1 VRERER
7 AREREREREMTRM
20 GRGGMLVGHVV
31 AAAWLGLLDYTAG
44 GSLFVLTIM
53 SAILTI
59 MGASLCGRIWSSA
72 SAREF
77 RLVSLGMRLPF
88 QLRVKIEGE
97 EPLARTPS
105 RWLLSL
111 PLSLLEPETVTS
123 RIPNS
128 RPLLSYHSAIV
139 GACGLGVIS
148 TVAAAMLPEW
158 IIRCS
163 F

>member
-1 VRERER
+1 
-7 AREREREREMTRM
+7 MTRM

-31 AAAWLGLLDYTAG
+31 AAAWWGLLDYAAG

-88 QLRVKIEGE
+88 QLRVKREGE
-97 EPLARTPS
+97 EPLARIPS

-123 RIPNS
+123 RA
-128 RPLLSYHSAIV
+128 LDHY
-139 GACGLGVIS
+139 
-148 TVAAAMLPEW
+148 
-158 IIRCS
+158 
-163 F
+163 